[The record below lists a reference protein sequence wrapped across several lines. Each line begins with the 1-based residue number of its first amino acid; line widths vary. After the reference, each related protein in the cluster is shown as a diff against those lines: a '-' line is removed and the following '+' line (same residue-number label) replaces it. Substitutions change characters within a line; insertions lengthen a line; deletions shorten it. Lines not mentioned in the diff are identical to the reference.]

1 MVERD
6 FILIFLKI
14 FIFII
19 EVACINRVVGDKG
32 SMFFFFL
39 NKCVGLYRFRY
50 VIIVFVFFDGWLD
63 KLSL

>member
-6 FILIFLKI
+6 PTSISSKTFTPIT
-14 FIFII
+14 
-19 EVACINRVVGDKG
+19 EAACTNRVVGDKG

-39 NKCVGLYRFRY
+39 NKCVGLYRSRHA
-50 VIIVFVFFDGWLD
+50 IIVSVSLDGWLD